1 MARLAQSAMVLPA
14 PSVMAALAP
23 SAAAT
28 DRTGRPAAVPVVLAQ
43 VAAVRIVGGKHRG
56 AALAGPQ
63 SMAIRPTT
71 DRLRESLFNILVHAY
86 QDPITDA
93 RVLDLFSGTGAL
105 GLEAL
110 SRGARFCLFVEEAI
124 EARGL
129 IRRNIETLGAT
140 GTTKLW
146 RRDATK
152 LGAIESQ
159 APFSLVFADPPY
171 GKGLGDKALASALAG
186 GWLAPQALCVLEE
199 RTDADVAVPDG
210 MEVAEIRTFGES
222 RVWFLHIT

>member
-1 MARLAQSAMVLPA
+1 
-14 PSVMAALAP
+14 MAAEAE
-23 SAAAT
+23 T
-28 DRTGRPAAVPVVLAQ
+28 
-43 VAAVRIVGGKHRG
+43 VRIVGGKHRG
-56 AALAGPQ
+56 TALAGPK

-71 DRLRESLFNILVHAY
+71 DRLRESLFNILVHGY
-86 QDPITDA
+86 GDPITDA

-129 IRRNIETLGAT
+129 IRRNIETLNAT

-152 LGAIESQ
+152 LGAIEAQ
-159 APFSLVFADPPY
+159 APFDLVFADPPY
-171 GKGLGDKALASALAG
+171 GKGLGDQALVAAVTG
-186 GWLAPQALCVLEE
+186 GWLAPGALVVLEE
-199 RTDADVAVPDG
+199 TSEADVAVPIGLSLEETRD
-210 MEVAEIRTFGES
+210 FGDTTV
-222 RVWFLHIT
+222 RFLRHEA